1 MKQLSHLLM
10 TVILVASCGDASRAS
25 AKGEPQD
32 LMADGSVIATPNLG
46 ELLVQVVSP
55 ISSTPILP
63 STYPL
68 PGQKSLDLRVTAC
81 RGEFEPT
88 SFVLRA
94 QSHDMNEVTLT
105 ATDLHSVNRNAV
117 ISSTHVDLKIV
128 KPWFQSY
135 YAWNEMGIGKSDPP
149 DFRQRLVP
157 ELLLKDDA
165 LVRIDMSAEQNFVR
179 LDRGNPVYE
188 WVNQKKLAV
197 PKQVLP
203 TMHEFPIKDTKTFQ
217 PFALPR
223 STSKQVWA
231 TIFVPMDTPP
241 GQYSGDIEVRS
252 NGALQGTIKIEVKV
266 HSFELAES
274 NITHSIYYRAVLDD
288 ARASV
293 GSEYRNAQQL
303 REELKNLLNHGVRN
317 PTMYQPFLS
326 GKGHLREALQLR
338 QALGMNNVPLYYLG
352 VQTTAS
358 SLGTDSIQAE
368 KKLRTVFSQVK
379 EIARDYRFPS
389 VYIYGKDEAK
399 GGELLAQR
407 KLWDI
412 IHGMGGKVFVAGF
425 TDSFEL
431 VGDSLDLL
439 VHAHQPSAHEATKWQ
454 GSGHK
459 IFNYANPQ
467 SGPENPF
474 LFRLNYGI
482 VLWANG
488 YDGAMPYAYQH
499 CFGSCWNDIDHPKY
513 RDHNLTYPTA
523 DGVIDT
529 LAWEGFREAVD
540 DVRYL
545 TTLENLLSSVS
556 TNTTPAVDQGR
567 VFLSTLKTTVLSK
580 QTHSGKYNVNMDM
593 DLDAVRDQ
601 LIGHIETI
609 TNERKGQLPDDER
622 RVSSR

>member
-10 TVILVASCGDASRAS
+10 TVILVASCGAALRAL
-25 AKGEPQD
+25 AIEKPTGLAVVGNE
-32 LMADGSVIATPNLG
+32 IAAPNLG
-46 ELLVQVVSP
+46 NLLVHVVSP
-55 ISSTPILP
+55 ITSNQILP

-68 PGQKSLDLRVTAC
+68 PGQKSLSLHVTAC
-81 RGEFEPT
+81 RGEFEPA

-94 QSHDMNEVTLT
+94 QSQDMPGVTLT
-105 ATDLHSVNRNAV
+105 ATDLRSVNGTAV
-117 ISSTHVDLKIV
+117 ISSTHIDIKIV

-135 YAWNEMGIGKSDPP
+135 YAWNEIGKSDPA

-165 LVRIDMSAEQNFVR
+165 LVTVDMSAERNFVR
-179 LDRGNPVYE
+179 LEHGYE
-188 WVNQKKLAV
+188 WINQKKLAASE
-197 PKQVLP
+197 QVFP
-203 TMHEFPIKDTKTFQ
+203 TMQEFPVKDAKILQ

-223 STSKQVWA
+223 STSKQVLA
-231 TIFVPMDTPP
+231 TIFVPPGTPP
-241 GQYSGDIEVRS
+241 GEYSGDIEVRS
-252 NGALQGTIKIEVKV
+252 NGALQGTIKVNIKV

-274 NITHSIYYRAVLDD
+274 KITQSIYYRAVLDD

-293 GSEYRNAQQL
+293 GSEYRNTEQM
-303 REELKNLLNHGVRN
+303 REELQNLLSHGVQN
-317 PTMYQPFLS
+317 PTMYQPLS
-326 GKGHLREALQLR
+326 SQELLRKALQLR
-338 QALGMNNVPLYYLG
+338 QDLGMNHGPLYYLG
-352 VQTTAS
+352 AQTTPTF
-358 SLGTDSIQAE
+358 LGNDSTQTE
-368 KKLRTVFSQVK
+368 KQLRTIFSQING
-379 EIARDYRFPS
+379 IARAYGFTS
-389 VYIYGKDEAK
+389 VYIYGKDEAQ
-399 GGELLAQR
+399 GAELIAQR
-407 KLWDI
+407 RLWDI
-412 IHGMGGKVFVAGF
+412 VHGLGGKVFVAGY

-439 VHAHQPSAHEATKWQ
+439 VHAHQPSIYEATKWR

-467 SGPENPF
+467 AGPENPF

-499 CFGSCWNDIDHPKY
+499 CFGSCWNDVDHPTY

-529 LAWEGFREAVD
+529 LAWEGFREATD

-556 TNTTPAVDQGR
+556 TNSTPAADQAR
-567 VFLSTLKTTVLSK
+567 SFLSTLKTTVLSK
-580 QTHSGKYNVNMDM
+580 QTHSGKYNLSMDI

-601 LIGHIETI
+601 IVGYIDAI
-609 TNERKGQLPDDER
+609 ANAR
-622 RVSSR
+622 

>member
-32 LMADGSVIATPNLG
+32 LVADGSATATPNLG
-46 ELLVQVVSP
+46 DLLVHVVSP
-55 ISSTPILP
+55 ITGTKILP

-68 PGQKSLDLRVTAC
+68 PGKKSFSLRVAAS
-81 RGEFEPT
+81 RGEFEPI

-94 QSHDMNEVTLT
+94 QSRDMNEVKLT
-105 ATDLHSVNRNAV
+105 ATDLHSANRSAV

-149 DFRQRLVP
+149 DFRQNLVP

-165 LVRIDMSAEQNFVR
+165 LVQVDMSTEQNFVR
-179 LDRGNPVYE
+179 LDRGSPVYE
-188 WVNQKKLAV
+188 WINQKKLAV
-197 PKQVLP
+197 SKQILP
-203 TMHEFPIKDTKTFQ
+203 TMQEFPIKDAKTLQ
-217 PFALPR
+217 PFALPMN
-223 STSKQVWA
+223 TSKQVWA

-241 GQYSGDIEVRS
+241 GEYSGDIEVRS
-252 NGALQGTIKIEVKV
+252 NGALQGTIKIEIKV

-274 NITHSIYYRAVLDD
+274 NIIHSIYYRAVLDD
-288 ARASV
+288 VRASV
-293 GSEYRNAQQL
+293 GSEYRNAQQM
-303 REELKNLLNHGVRN
+303 REELRNLLNHGVRN

-326 GKGHLREALQLR
+326 GRGHLREALQLR
-338 QALGMNNVPLYYLG
+338 LALGMNNAPLYYIG
-352 VQTTAS
+352 TQTTAS
-358 SLGTDSIQAE
+358 SLGTDSTKAE
-368 KKLRTVFSQVK
+368 EKLKTVFSQVK
-379 EIARDYRFPS
+379 GIAREYGFTS

-407 KLWDI
+407 RLWNI
-412 IHGMGGKVFVAGF
+412 VHGLGGKVFVAGF

-467 SGPENPF
+467 TGPENPF
-474 LFRLNYGI
+474 LLRLNYGI

-499 CFGSCWNDIDHPKY
+499 CFGACWNDVDHPKY

-540 DVRYL
+540 DLRYL
-545 TTLENLLSSVS
+545 TTLEKLLSNVS
-556 TNTTPAVDQGR
+556 ANTTPAVDQAR
-567 VFLSTLKTTVLSK
+567 VFLSTLKTAVLSK
-580 QTHSGKYNVNMDM
+580 QTRSGKYNVNMDIN
-593 DLDAVRDQ
+593 LDAVRDQ
-601 LIGHIETI
+601 IVGHIDAI
-609 TNERKGQLPDDER
+609 TNER
-622 RVSSR
+622 

>member
-1 MKQLSHLLM
+1 MKQLFHLLL
-10 TVILVASCGDASRAS
+10 TVILIAFCGYASRTS
-25 AKGEPQD
+25 AIGAPQN
-32 LMADGSVIATPNLG
+32 LVMDGQLQIAPNLG
-46 ELLVQVVSP
+46 DLLVHAVSP
-55 ISSTPILP
+55 ISNTPILP

-68 PGQKSLDLRVTAC
+68 PGHKSLDLRVTAC

-94 QSHDMNEVTLT
+94 QNRDMNELTLT
-105 ATDLHSVNRNAV
+105 ATDLHSVNGSAV
-117 ISSTHVDLKIV
+117 ISSTNVDLKIV

-135 YAWNEMGIGKSDPP
+135 YAWNEIGIGKSDPP

-165 LVRIDMSAEQNFVR
+165 LVRVDMTAEQNFLR
-179 LDRGNPVYE
+179 LDWGSPVYK
-188 WVNQKKLAV
+188 WINQKKLAV
-197 PKQVLP
+197 SKQVLP
-203 TMHEFPIKDTKTFQ
+203 TMQEFPIKDAKIFQ

-223 STSKQVWA
+223 STNKQVWV
-231 TIFVPMDTPP
+231 TIFVPPDTPP
-241 GQYSGDIEVRS
+241 DEYSGDIEVRS
-252 NGALQGTIKIEVKV
+252 NGTLQGIIKIILKV
-266 HSFELAES
+266 HRFELAES
-274 NITHSIYYRAVLDD
+274 KIIYSIYYRAVLDD

-293 GSEYRNAQQL
+293 GSEYRNTEQM
-303 REELKNLLNHGVRN
+303 RKELQNLLNHGVRN

-338 QALGMNNVPLYYLG
+338 RDLGMNNGPLYYLG
-352 VQTTAS
+352 AQTTAS
-358 SLGTDSIQAE
+358 FLGKDSTQAE
-368 KKLRTVFSQVK
+368 NKLRTVFSQVNG
-379 EIARDYRFPS
+379 IARAYGFTS

-407 KLWDI
+407 NLWDI
-412 IHGMGGKVFVAGF
+412 IHGMGGKVLVAGY

-439 VHAHQPSAHEATKWQ
+439 VHAHQPSTHEATKWQ
-454 GSGHK
+454 GSGQK

-467 SGPENPF
+467 TGPENPF

-499 CFGSCWNDIDHPKY
+499 CFGSCWNDMDHPTY
-513 RDHNLTYPTA
+513 RDHNFTYPTA

-529 LAWEGFREAVD
+529 LAWEGFREAAD

-545 TTLENLLSSVS
+545 TTLEKLLSTVA
-556 TNTTPAVDQGR
+556 TDTTPAADQSR
-567 VFLSTLKTTVLSK
+567 VFLSTLKKTVLLR
-580 QTHSGKYNVNMDM
+580 QTQSGKYNLHMDI

-601 LIGHIETI
+601 VVGHIETI
-609 TNERKGQLPDDER
+609 SNER
-622 RVSSR
+622 

>member
-32 LMADGSVIATPNLG
+32 LVADGSVIATPNLG
-46 ELLVQVVSP
+46 ELLVHVVSP

-94 QSHDMNEVTLT
+94 QSHDMNEVKLT

-165 LVRIDMSAEQNFVR
+165 LVRIDMSAERNFVR
-179 LDRGNPVYE
+179 LDRGSPVYE
-188 WVNQKKLAV
+188 WINQKKLAV
-197 PKQVLP
+197 SKQVLP
-203 TMHEFPIKDTKTFQ
+203 SMQEFPIKDAKTLQ

-223 STSKQVWA
+223 GTSKQVWA
-231 TIFVPMDTPP
+231 TVFVPPDTPP
-241 GQYSGDIEVRS
+241 DEYSGDIEVRS
-252 NGALQGTIKIEVKV
+252 NGALQGTIKITLNV
-266 HSFELAES
+266 HRFELAES
-274 NITHSIYYRAVLDD
+274 KIIYSIYYRAVLDD

-293 GSEYRNAQQL
+293 GSEYRNTEQM
-303 REELKNLLNHGVRN
+303 RKELQNLLNHGVRN
-317 PTMYQPFLS
+317 PTMYQPFLW
-326 GKGHLREALQLR
+326 GKGYLREALQLR
-338 QALGMNNVPLYYLG
+338 YDLGMNNVPLYYIG
-352 VQTTAS
+352 AQTTAS

-368 KKLRTVFSQVK
+368 KKLKTVFPQINGVAQ
-379 EIARDYRFPS
+379 EHRFTS
-389 VYIYGKDEAK
+389 VYIYGADEAQ
-399 GGELLAQR
+399 GAALVAQR
-407 KLWDI
+407 RLWDI
-412 IHGMGGKVFVAGF
+412 VHGLGGKVFVAGF
-425 TDSFEL
+425 TGSFEL

-439 VHAHQPSAHEATKWQ
+439 VHAHQPSVLEATKWQ
-454 GSGHK
+454 GNGHK

-474 LFRLNYGI
+474 LFRLNYG
-482 VLWANG
+482 VMLWANG

-540 DVRYL
+540 DLRYL
-545 TTLENLLSSVS
+545 TTLEKLLSTVS
-556 TNTTPAVDQGR
+556 TNTTAAANQAC
-567 VFLSTLKTTVLSK
+567 VFLSTLKTTILSK
-580 QTHSGKYNVNMDM
+580 QTGSGKYNVNMDI
-593 DLDAVRDQ
+593 DLDAVRNEVA
-601 LIGHIETI
+601 GHIDAI
-609 TNERKGQLPDDER
+609 TNER
-622 RVSSR
+622 

>member
-32 LMADGSVIATPNLG
+32 LVADGSVIATPNLG
-46 ELLVQVVSP
+46 DLLVHVVSP
-55 ISSTPILP
+55 ITGTKILP

-68 PGQKSLDLRVTAC
+68 PGKKSFSLRVTAS

-94 QSHDMNEVTLT
+94 QSHDMTGVTLT
-105 ATDLHSVNRNAV
+105 ATDLHSVNSTAV
-117 ISSTHVDLKIV
+117 ISSTHVDIKIV
-128 KPWFQSY
+128 KSWFQSY
-135 YAWNEMGIGKSDPP
+135 YAWNEMGIGKSDPA
-149 DFRQRLVP
+149 DFRQQLVP

-165 LVRIDMSAEQNFVR
+165 LVRVDMSDERNFVR
-179 LDRGNPVYE
+179 LEKGSPVYE
-188 WVNQKKLAV
+188 WINQKKMAAS
-197 PKQVLP
+197 KQVLP
-203 TMHEFPIKDTKTFQ
+203 TMQEFPFKDAKTLQ

-231 TIFVPMDTPP
+231 TIFVPLDTPP
-241 GQYSGDIEVRS
+241 GEYSGDIEVRA
-252 NGALQGTIKIEVKV
+252 NGALQGTIKINLKV

-274 NITHSIYYRAVLDD
+274 KITHSIYYRAVLDD

-293 GSEYRNAQQL
+293 GSEYRNAAQM
-303 REELKNLLNHGVRN
+303 REELQNLLNHGVRN

-326 GKGHLREALQLR
+326 DRGLLREALLLR
-338 QALGMNNVPLYYLG
+338 QDLGMNNGPLYYLG
-352 VQTTAS
+352 IQTTAS
-358 SLGTDSIQAE
+358 SLGHDSTQAE
-368 KKLRTVFSQVK
+368 IKLRSVFPQVNG
-379 EIARDYRFPS
+379 IARAYGFTS
-389 VYIYGKDEAK
+389 VYIYGKDEAQ
-399 GGELLAQR
+399 GAELVAQR
-407 KLWDI
+407 RLWDI
-412 IHGMGGKVFVAGF
+412 VHGLGGKVFVAGY

-439 VHAHQPSAHEATKWQ
+439 VHAHQPSVHEATKWQ

-459 IFNYANPQ
+459 IFNYDNPQ
-467 SGPENPF
+467 AGPENPF

-488 YDGAMPYAYQH
+488 YHGAMPYAYQH

-513 RDHNLTYPTA
+513 RDYNLTYPTA

-529 LAWEGFREAVD
+529 LAWEGFREAAD

-545 TTLENLLSSVS
+545 TTIEKLLSTVS
-556 TNTTPAVDQGR
+556 TNTTAAADQAR
-567 VFLSTLKTTVLSK
+567 AFLSTLKTSVLSK
-580 QTHSGKYNVNMDM
+580 QTHSGKYNVNMDI

-601 LIGHIETI
+601 IVGHIETI
-609 TNERKGQLPDDER
+609 TNER
-622 RVSSR
+622 